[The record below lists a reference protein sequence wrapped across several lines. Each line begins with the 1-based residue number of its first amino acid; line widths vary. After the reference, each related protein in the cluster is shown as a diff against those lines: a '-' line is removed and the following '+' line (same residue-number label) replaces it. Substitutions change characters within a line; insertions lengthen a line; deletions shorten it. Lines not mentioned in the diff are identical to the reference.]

1 MVKFVCK
8 DTYKFRNSN
17 VPLPMK
23 KFSLIFCILLLCLT
37 AFGKEYTPWE
47 IPDPHASSLNN
58 YVANPDNILSES
70 AVEQIN
76 HLSAGLDRRAE
87 VEMAVVAIDDMS
99 SQASAADFAQSLF
112 NAWGIGKS
120 DKNTGVLILLVRNS
134 RDIRIHTGGGM
145 EGVLPDGVCSD
156 IVQNT
161 MIPLLR
167 NGDWDGGM
175 LAGVNVV
182 VEKLTTDSALQELL
196 LPPVSEPSPWGL
208 YLSYYLS
215 FSCLVLILLS
225 FAAYRELNGHRNL
238 QKNIRYRHARTTLY
252 IYKVCAVFFPLPN
265 FFFLKWYKRQ
275 VEKIRTT
282 PLLCPECKHTMR
294 RLSESE
300 EDTYLNGA
308 EQAEERV
315 KSIDYDV
322 WLCPSCYNHVILPYE
337 MENTRYMRCP
347 DCHAKTY
354 GLVSDVIVKEPTA
367 LSEGRGEK
375 TYLCKHCGKI
385 VVKPYPIPRTP
396 VVVAPVGGGR
406 GSSGGFSG
414 GGFGGGISFG
424 GGAGGKF

>member
-215 FSCLVLILLS
+215 FSCLVLILLL

-385 VVKPYPIPRTP
+385 VVKPYTIPRTP

>member
-1 MVKFVCK
+1 
-8 DTYKFRNSN
+8 
-17 VPLPMK
+17 MK
-23 KFSLIFCILLLCLT
+23 KFSLVLSVLLLCLDV
-37 AFGKEYTPWE
+37 AGKVYAPQDV
-47 IPDPHASSLNN
+47 PNPHAISLSD

-70 AVEQIN
+70 AVAQIN
-76 HLSAGLDRRAE
+76 HLSAGLDKRAE
-87 VEMAVVAIDDMS
+87 VELVVVAVDDM
-99 SQASAADFAQSLF
+99 ASETMAADFAQSLF

-120 DKNTGVLILLVRNS
+120 GKNTGVLILLVRNS

-167 NGDWDGGM
+167 NGDWDDGI
-175 LAGVNVV
+175 LAGVKAV

-196 LPPVSEPSPWGL
+196 LPPVQKPSPWGL

-215 FSCLVLILLS
+215 FSCFILILLS
-225 FAAYRELNGHRNL
+225 FAAYRELNGNRTL
-238 QKNIRYRHARTTLY
+238 QKNIRYRHAQTTLY
-252 IYKVCAVFFPLPN
+252 IYKICAVFFPLPN
-265 FFFLKWYKRQ
+265 FFFLKWYQRQ
-275 VEKIRTT
+275 VEKIRTS
-282 PLLCPECKHTMR
+282 PFPCPECKHTMR
-294 RLSESE
+294 RLAESE

-337 MENTRYMRCP
+337 RENTHYMRCP
-347 DCHAKTY
+347 GCHAKTY
-354 GLVSDVIVKEPTA
+354 GLVSNVIVKEPTP

-375 TYLCKHCGKI
+375 TYLCKHCGKTA
-385 VVKPYPIPRTP
+385 VKAYSIPRTP

-414 GGFGGGISFG
+414 GSFGGGISFG